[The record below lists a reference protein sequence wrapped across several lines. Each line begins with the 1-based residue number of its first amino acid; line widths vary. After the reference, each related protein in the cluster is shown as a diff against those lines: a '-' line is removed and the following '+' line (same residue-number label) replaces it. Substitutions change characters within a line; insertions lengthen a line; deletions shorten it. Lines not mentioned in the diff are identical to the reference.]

1 MDYKFNGQQY
11 MTIGIR
17 EKIPEVVFIYLLKIM
32 EKRKSS
38 DIPMD
43 YLQVF
48 EIEDN
53 ETILEIT
60 HVSVVSIGTLNSSM
74 AHPREIYK
82 VAVMSNANSIIIA
95 HNHPSGDV
103 KPSKEDISITKRLKQ
118 VGEIIVINLID
129 HIIIGSKDRYTS
141 LKEMDIL

>member
-17 EKIPEVVFIYLLKIM
+17 ENIPEVVFIYLLKIM

-74 AHPREIYK
+74 
-82 VAVMSNANSIIIA
+82 
-95 HNHPSGDV
+95 
-103 KPSKEDISITKRLKQ
+103 
-118 VGEIIVINLID
+118 
-129 HIIIGSKDRYTS
+129 HIQGKYIKW
-141 LKEMDIL
+141 L